1 MASGSAL
8 IFDEEM
14 IRYKLLWTD
23 PACEIEVPE
32 RLTVSYEALKTHGV
46 AQRCTQVPVRQATE
60 QEILLAH
67 SEEYLE
73 AVKQTPKMTVEE
85 LKAFSK
91 KYNDVYFHQ
100 NIYHCAKLAVGAVL
114 QLVDSVMKR
123 EVRNGM
129 ALVRPPGHHSQRS
142 AANGF
147 CVFNNVAIAALYAK
161 KNYNLNRVLIVD
173 WDVHHGQGVQYCF
186 EEDPSVLYFSWHRYE
201 HQTFWPNLP
210 ESDYTSVG
218 KGKGSGFNIN
228 LPWNKVGMT
237 NSDYLAAFF
246 HVLLPAA
253 YEFDPE
259 LVLVSAGFDSA
270 IGDPE
275 GEMCASPEIF
285 AHLTQLLMPLAAGK
299 MCVVLE
305 GGYNLTSLSQSVC
318 QTVQTL
324 LGDPAPR
331 LSGLGA
337 ACESALESIQ
347 NVRKAQSSYWSCFK
361 HIEAHSETS
370 TKRPRLDE
378 KNGGTKEPAEP
389 APETNKEKKS
399 QDIVWPEPLARTS
412 ACVRT
417 VIAPSPGVE
426 VSLPEGCQHLENV
439 SPSTTKEVQ
448 SIRDKH
454 FQDVTDQNILQ
465 PLGNIISVLDQM
477 MNKEV
482 CNGCIVVSDLSVSIR
497 CAFQHALIGLA
508 ERVMV
513 VFIGDGNIPVITND
527 GKVFLVQICVEETE
541 EKCVNRLSLC
551 LREGES
557 FTAGFMQAVLG
568 LILPLAYEFN
578 PGLVLGVVGESST
591 KTHLA
596 PVWGHLTSLLQGV
609 AQGRTLTLLQG
620 YNKDLVEV
628 TVAALSGTPVPPLG
642 ALGAPKPED
651 VQVIEKQRQRLQK
664 RWSLVQ
670 EGWGLLR
677 CTGTE
682 TEVSES

>member
-14 IRYKLLWTD
+14 TRYKLLWTD
-23 PACEIEVPE
+23 PVCEIEVPE
-32 RLTVSYEALKTHGV
+32 RLTVSYEALKKHGV

-100 NIYHCAKLAVGAVL
+100 NIYRCAKLAVGATL

-161 KNYNLNRVLIVD
+161 KSYSLNRVLIVD

-201 HQTFWPNLP
+201 HQTFWPNLL

-218 KGKGSGFNIN
+218 KGKGSGFNMNI
-228 LPWNKVGMT
+228 PWNKVGMT
-237 NSDYLAAFF
+237 NSDYLSAFF

-305 GGYNLTSLSQSVC
+305 GGYNLTSLAQSVC

-331 LSGLGA
+331 LLGLGA

-378 KNGGTKEPAEP
+378 KNGATKEAANPAQ
-389 APETNKEKKS
+389 ETDTEKKT
-399 QDIVWPEPLARTS
+399 QGIVWPEPLARTS

-417 VIAPSPGVE
+417 VTAPPPGVE
-426 VSLPEGCQHLENV
+426 VSLPEGCQRLEDV
-439 SPSTTKEVQ
+439 SQSTTKEVQ

-454 FQDVTDQNILQ
+454 FQGVTDQNILQ
-465 PLGNIISVLDQM
+465 PLGSVISVLDQM

-482 CNGCIVVSDLSVSIR
+482 CNGCVVVCDSSVSVR

-513 VFIGDGNIPVITND
+513 VFIGDENIPVTTND
-527 GKVFLVQICVEETE
+527 GKVFLVQICAEETE

-578 PGLVLGVVGESST
+578 PGLVLGVVGESAV

-596 PVWGHLTSLLQGV
+596 AVWGHLTSLLQGV

-620 YNKDLVEV
+620 YDKDLVEV
-628 TVAALSGTPVPPLG
+628 TVAALSGAPVPPLG
-642 ALGAPKPED
+642 VLGAPKPED
-651 VQVIEKQRQRLQK
+651 VQMIEKQRQRLQK

-670 EGWGLLR
+670 
-677 CTGTE
+677 CA
-682 TEVSES
+682 VSES

>member
-32 RLTVSYEALKTHGV
+32 RLTVSYEALQTHGV
-46 AQRCTQVPVRQATE
+46 AQRCTHVPVRQATE

-161 KNYNLNRVLIVD
+161 QIYNLNRVLIVD

-305 GGYNLTSLSQSVC
+305 GGYNLTSLAQSVC

-389 APETNKEKKS
+389 APETNTEKKT
-399 QDIVWPEPLARTS
+399 QEIVWPEPLARTS

-417 VIAPSPGVE
+417 VIAPPPGVE
-426 VSLPEGCQHLENV
+426 LSLPEGCQHLEDV
-439 SPSTTKEVQ
+439 SQSTTKEVQ
-448 SIRDKH
+448 SIRDKL

-477 MNKEV
+477 MNKKV
-482 CNGCIVVSDLSVSIR
+482 CNGCIVVSDLSVSIC

-527 GKVFLVQICVEETE
+527 GKVFLVQICAEETE
-541 EKCVNRLSLC
+541 EKCVNHLSLC

-568 LILPLAYEFN
+568 MILPLAYEFN
-578 PGLVLGVVGESST
+578 PGLVLGVVGESSM
-591 KTHLA
+591 KTHLT

-620 YNKDLVEV
+620 YDKDLVEV
-628 TVAALSGTPVPPLG
+628 TVAALSGNPVPPLG
-642 ALGAPKPED
+642 ALGTPKPED
-651 VQVIEKQRQRLQK
+651 VQLIEKQRQRLQK
-664 RWSLVQ
+664 RCSSVQ

-677 CTGTE
+677 CT
-682 TEVSES
+682 VSES

>member
-14 IRYKLLWTD
+14 SRYKLLWAD

-32 RLTVSYEALKTHGV
+32 RLTKSYEALKTHGLV
-46 AQRCTQVPVRQATE
+46 QRCKAVAVRQATE

-73 AVKQTPKMTVEE
+73 AVKQTPDMTVEE
-85 LKAFSK
+85 LMVFSK

-100 NIYHCAKLAVGAVL
+100 NIYHCAKLAAGATL

-161 KNYNLNRVLIVD
+161 KNYNLNRILIVD
-173 WDVHHGQGVQYCF
+173 WDVHHGQGIQYCF

-201 HQTFWPNLP
+201 HQRFWPNLP
-210 ESDYTSVG
+210 ESDYTSIG

-246 HVLLPAA
+246 HVLLPVA

-275 GEMCASPEIF
+275 GEMSALPEIF
-285 AHLTQLLMPLAAGK
+285 AHLTHLLMPLAAGK

-305 GGYNLTSLSQSVC
+305 GGYNLTSLGQSVC
-318 QTVQTL
+318 QTVQSL
-324 LGDPAPR
+324 LGDPTPR
-331 LSGLGA
+331 ISGLSA

-347 NVRKAQSSYWSCFK
+347 NVRNVQSSYWSCFK
-361 HIEAHSETS
+361 HLAQSETS

-378 KNGGTKEPAEP
+378 TNGGPKEASEPASESNP
-389 APETNKEKKS
+389 KKTP
-399 QDIVWPEPLARTS
+399 QDIVWPEPLKRTPAS
-412 ACVRT
+412 VRT
-417 VIAPSPGVE
+417 VISPPPGVE
-426 VSLPEGCQHLENV
+426 LTLPKDCQHSGDV
-439 SPSTTKEVQ
+439 SKSTADKVQ
-448 SIRDKH
+448 SIRDEK
-454 FQDVTDQNILQ
+454 DVTDQNVLRS
-465 PLGNIISVLDQM
+465 LGNIISVLDRM
-477 MNKEV
+477 RSDEV
-482 CNGCIVVSDLSVSIR
+482 CNGCVVVSDLSVSVQ
-497 CAFQHALIGLA
+497 CALKHALTDSA
-508 ERVMV
+508 EDERVLV
-513 VFIGDGNIPVITND
+513 VYVGDGDLPVQTDD
-527 GKVFLVQICVEETE
+527 GKVFLVQICTKETE

-551 LREGES
+551 LKEGES
-557 FTAGFMQAVLG
+557 LTAGFMQTLLG

-578 PGLVLGVVGESST
+578 PALVLGIVEET
-591 KTHLA
+591 RAKTLM
-596 PVWGHLTSLLQGV
+596 PVWGHMTCLIQGL
-609 AQGRTLTLLQG
+609 ARGRTLTLLQG
-620 YNKDLVEV
+620 YDKDLLEL
-628 TVAALSGTPVPPLG
+628 TVSGLSGASISPLG
-642 ALGAPKPED
+642 PLRAPKPED
-651 VQVIEKQRQRLQK
+651 VEMMEKQRQRLQK
-664 RWSLVQ
+664 RWGLV
-670 EGWGLLR
+670 R
-677 CTGTE
+677 CT
-682 TEVSES
+682 VPES

>member
-23 PACEIEVPE
+23 PVCEIEVPE
-32 RLTVSYEALKTHGV
+32 RLSVSYEALKTHGV
-46 AQRCTQVPVRQATE
+46 AQRCKQVPVRLATE

-73 AVKQTPKMTVEE
+73 AVKQTPKMSVEE
-85 LKAFSK
+85 LMAFSK
-91 KYNDVYFHQ
+91 QYNDVYFHQ
-100 NIYHCAKLAVGAVL
+100 NIYHCAKLALGATL
-114 QLVDSVMKR
+114 QLVDSVMKK

-161 KNYNLNRVLIVD
+161 ENYNLNRVLIVD
-173 WDVHHGQGVQYCF
+173 WDVHHGQGIQYCF

-201 HQTFWPNLP
+201 HQAFWPNLP

-228 LPWNKVGMT
+228 IPWNKVGMT

-246 HVLLPAA
+246 HVLLPIA

-275 GEMCASPEIF
+275 GEMCARPEIF

-299 MCVVLE
+299 MCLVLE
-305 GGYNLTSLSQSVC
+305 GGYNLTSLAQSVC

-331 LSGLGA
+331 LSGLTVP
-337 ACESALESIQ
+337 CESALESIQ
-347 NVRKAQSSYWSCFK
+347 NVCSAQSSYWNCFK
-361 HIEAHSETS
+361 HLEAHSGTS

-378 KNGGTKEPAEP
+378 KNGETKDPAKP
-389 APETNKEKKS
+389 APETSAKKS
-399 QDIVWPEPLARTS
+399 TQDIVWPEPLPRTS
-412 ACVRT
+412 TDVRT
-417 VIAPSPGVE
+417 AVAPPPGVE
-426 VSLPEGCQHLENV
+426 VSLPEGCQYLGEV
-439 SPSTTKEVQ
+439 SPSTSKEVQ

-465 PLGNIISVLDQM
+465 PLGSIISVLDQM

-482 CNGCIVVSDLSVSIR
+482 CNGCVVVSDLSVSVC
-497 CAFQHALIGLA
+497 CAYQHSLMGLA

-513 VFIGDGNIPVITND
+513 VFIGDGNIPVKTD
-527 GKVFLVQICVEETE
+527 HGKVFLLQICTKETE
-541 EKCVNRLSLC
+541 EKCLNTLSLC

-557 FTAGFMQAVLG
+557 FNAGFMQAVLG

-578 PGLVLGVVGESST
+578 PSLVLGIVGDSGA

-596 PVWGHLTSLLQGV
+596 PVWGHLTGLLQGL
-609 AQGRTLTLLQG
+609 AECRMLTLLQD
-620 YNKDLVEV
+620 YDKDLLEV
-628 TVAALSGTPVPPLG
+628 TVSALSGAPIPPLG
-642 ALGAPKPED
+642 LLGAPKPE
-651 VQVIEKQRQRLQK
+651 VVKMIEKQRQRLQK
-664 RWSLVQ
+664 C
-670 EGWGLLR
+670 WGLLR
-677 CTGTE
+677 CT
-682 TEVSES
+682 VSES

>member
-14 IRYKLLWTD
+14 TRYKLLWTD
-23 PACEIEVPE
+23 PVCEIEVPE

-73 AVKQTPKMTVEE
+73 AVKQTPEMTVEE
-85 LKAFSK
+85 LKAFSR
-91 KYNDVYFHQ
+91 KYSDVYFHQ
-100 NIYHCAKLAVGAVL
+100 NIYRCAKLAVGATL
-114 QLVDSVMKR
+114 QLVDGVMKR

-147 CVFNNVAIAALYAK
+147 CVFNNVAIAALYARK
-161 KNYNLNRVLIVD
+161 SYSLNRVLIVD

-201 HQTFWPNLP
+201 RQTFWPNLP

-237 NSDYLAAFF
+237 DSDYLAAFF

-305 GGYNLTSLSQSVC
+305 GGYNLTCLAQSVC

-347 NVRKAQSSYWSCFK
+347 NVRKAQSSYWSGFK

-378 KNGGTKEPAEP
+378 KNGATKEAEKPASESN
-389 APETNKEKKS
+389 TEKKT

-417 VIAPSPGVE
+417 VLAPPPGVE
-426 VSLPEGCQHLENV
+426 VSLPDGCQRLQDV
-439 SPSTTKEVQ
+439 SQSTTKEVQ

-454 FQDVTDQNILQ
+454 FQEVTDQNILQ
-465 PLGNIISVLDQM
+465 PLGNVISVLDQM

-482 CNGCIVVSDLSVSIR
+482 CNGCVVVCDSSVSVR

-513 VFIGDGNIPVITND
+513 VFIGDENIPVITND
-527 GKVFLVQICVEETE
+527 GKVFLVQIRAEEIE

-578 PGLVLGVVGESST
+578 PGLVLEVVGESGV

-596 PVWGHLTSLLQGV
+596 PVWGQLTCLLQGV
-609 AQGRTLTLLQG
+609 AQGRTLALLQG
-620 YNKDLVEV
+620 YDKDLVEV
-628 TVAALSGTPVPPLG
+628 TVAGLSGAPVPPLG
-642 ALGAPKPED
+642 VVGAPKPED
-651 VQVIEKQRQRLQK
+651 VQMIEKQRQRLQK
-664 RWSLVQ
+664 RW
-670 EGWGLLR
+670 GLLR
-677 CTGTE
+677 CT
-682 TEVSES
+682 VSES

>member
-14 IRYKLLWTD
+14 TRYNLLWPD
-23 PACEIEVPE
+23 SACDIEVPE
-32 RLTVSYEALKTHGV
+32 RLVVSYEALKTHGV
-46 AQRCTQVPVRQATE
+46 AQRCTQVPVREGTE

-85 LKAFSK
+85 LKEFSK

-100 NIYHCAKLAVGAVL
+100 NIYHCAKLAVGATL
-114 QLVDSVMKR
+114 QLVDSVMKGQ
-123 EVRNGM
+123 VRNGM
-129 ALVRPPGHHSQRS
+129 TLVRPPGHHSQRS

-161 KNYNLNRVLIVD
+161 KNYNLDRILIVD

-201 HQTFWPNLP
+201 HQAFWPNLK
-210 ESDYTSVG
+210 ESDYTSIG
-218 KGKGSGFNIN
+218 KEKGSGFNIN

-246 HVLLPAA
+246 HVLLPVA

-275 GEMCASPEIF
+275 GEMCASPEIYG
-285 AHLTQLLMPLAAGK
+285 HLTQLLMPLAAGK
-299 MCVVLE
+299 LCVVLE
-305 GGYNLTSLSQSVC
+305 GGYNLTSLAQSVC

-331 LSGLGA
+331 LPRLGA

-347 NVRKAQSSYWSCFK
+347 NVRKAHSSYWSCFK

-370 TKRPRLDE
+370 IKLLKPDE
-378 KNGGTKEPAEP
+378 KNGGTKEAAEP
-389 APETNKEKKS
+389 APETNTEKKT
-399 QDIVWPEPLARTS
+399 QDIVWLEPSARTP
-412 ACVRT
+412 ARVRT
-417 VIAPSPGVE
+417 VMLPPPDV
-426 VSLPEGCQHLENV
+426 VSLPEDCQHLG
-439 SPSTTKEVQ
+439 T
-448 SIRDKH
+448 
-454 FQDVTDQNILQ
+454 
-465 PLGNIISVLDQM
+465 VLNQM
-477 MNKEV
+477 MDKEV
-482 CNGCIVVSDLSVSIR
+482 CNGCIVVSDLSVAVCR
-497 CAFQHALIGLA
+497 AFQHALINHA

-527 GKVFLVQICVEETE
+527 GKVFLVQISAEETE
-541 EKCVNRLSLC
+541 EKSVNRLSLC
-551 LREGES
+551 LSEGES
-557 FTAGFMQAVLG
+557 LKAGFMQAVVG

-578 PGLVLGVVGESST
+578 PDLVLGIVEESST

-609 AQGRTLTLLQG
+609 AQGQMLTILQG
-620 YNKDLVEV
+620 HDKDLVEV
-628 TVAALSGTPVPPLG
+628 TVAALSGTPVRPLG

-651 VQVIEKQRQRLQK
+651 VQVIEKQRR
-664 RWSLVQ
+664 SLVK
-670 EGWGLLR
+670 EWGLLR
-677 CTGTE
+677 CTATE
-682 TEVSES
+682 TDVN

>member
-14 IRYKLLWTD
+14 SDYKLLWTD
-23 PACEIEVPE
+23 PVCEIEVPE
-32 RLTVSYEALKTHGV
+32 RLTVSYEALKARGV
-46 AQRCTQVPVRQATE
+46 AERCKQVPVRLATE

-73 AVKQTPKMTVEE
+73 AVKQTPKMSVEE

-91 KYNDVYFHQ
+91 QYNDVYFHQ
-100 NIYHCAKLAVGAVL
+100 NIYHCATMAVGATL

-123 EVRNGM
+123 EVTNGM

-161 KNYNLNRVLIVD
+161 KTYNLNRVLIVD

-201 HQTFWPNLP
+201 HRTFWPNLP

-218 KGKGSGFNIN
+218 KDKGSGLNVN

-246 HVLLPAA
+246 HVLLPVA

-275 GEMCASPEIF
+275 GEMCALPETF

-305 GGYNLTSLSQSVC
+305 GGYNLTSLAQSVC
-318 QTVQTL
+318 QTVQSL
-324 LGDPAPR
+324 LGDPAPQ
-331 LSGLGA
+331 LSGLTGP
-337 ACESALESIQ
+337 CESALDSIQ
-347 NVRKAQSSYWSCFK
+347 NVRS
-361 HIEAHSETS
+361 
-370 TKRPRLDE
+370 
-378 KNGGTKEPAEP
+378 
-389 APETNKEKKS
+389 
-399 QDIVWPEPLARTS
+399 
-412 ACVRT
+412 
-417 VIAPSPGVE
+417 
-426 VSLPEGCQHLENV
+426 SLPL
-439 SPSTTKEVQ
+439 P
-448 SIRDKH
+448 
-454 FQDVTDQNILQ
+454 
-465 PLGNIISVLDQM
+465 
-477 MNKEV
+477 
-482 CNGCIVVSDLSVSIR
+482 
-497 CAFQHALIGLA
+497 
-508 ERVMV
+508 
-513 VFIGDGNIPVITND
+513 
-527 GKVFLVQICVEETE
+527 
-541 EKCVNRLSLC
+541 
-551 LREGES
+551 
-557 FTAGFMQAVLG
+557 AVLS

-578 PGLVLGVVGESST
+578 PGLVLGVVGDSGA

-596 PVWGHLTSLLQGV
+596 PVWGHLTSLLQGL
-609 AQGRTLTLLQG
+609 AEGRTLTLLQG
-620 YNKDLVEV
+620 FDKDLLAV
-628 TVAALSGTPVPPLG
+628 TVSALSGAPVPPLG
-642 ALGAPKPED
+642 PLGAHKPED
-651 VQVIEKQRQRLQK
+651 VQMMEKERQRLQK
-664 RWSLVQ
+664 RWSSVQ

-677 CTGTE
+677 CTGT
-682 TEVSES
+682 TVIPQFTKIFNGAYN

>member
-1 MASGSAL
+1 MSSGSAL

-14 IRYKLLWTD
+14 SRYKLLWTD
-23 PACEIEVPE
+23 PVCEIEVPE

-46 AQRCTQVPVRQATE
+46 GQRCKQLPVRQATE

-73 AVKQTPKMTVEE
+73 AVKQTPKMSVEE
-85 LKAFSK
+85 LMAFSK
-91 KYNDVYFHQ
+91 QYSDVYFHQ
-100 NIYHCAKLAVGAVL
+100 NIYHCAKLAVGATL

-173 WDVHHGQGVQYCF
+173 WDIHHGQGVQYCF

-201 HQTFWPNLP
+201 NQTFWPNLP

-218 KGKGSGFNIN
+218 KGKGCGFNMN

-246 HVLLPAA
+246 HVLLPVA

-275 GEMCASPEIF
+275 GEMCAVPEIF

-305 GGYNLTSLSQSVC
+305 GGYNLTSLAQSVC

-331 LSGLGA
+331 LSGLTA

-347 NVRKAQSSYWSCFK
+347 NVRNAQSSFWSCFK
-361 HIEAHSETS
+361 HSEAHSGTS

-378 KNGGTKEPAEP
+378 KNGGAKEAENPAS
-389 APETNKEKKS
+389 ETNTKKTT
-399 QDIVWPEPLARTS
+399 QDIVWPEPLTRTS
-412 ACVRT
+412 TDVRT
-417 VIAPSPGVE
+417 VVAPPPGVE
-426 VSLPEGCQHLENV
+426 LSLPEGCQHLGEV
-439 SPSTTKEVQ
+439 SQSTTKEVQ
-448 SIRDKH
+448 SFRDKH

-482 CNGCIVVSDLSVSIR
+482 RNGCIVVSDWSVSVR
-497 CAFQHALIGLA
+497 CACERALMGLA
-508 ERVMV
+508 ERVLV
-513 VFIGDGNIPVITND
+513 VFIGDGNVPVKTND
-527 GKVFLVQICVEETE
+527 GKVFLVQICAEETE

-557 FTAGFMQAVLG
+557 FTAGFMQAVLS
-568 LILPLAYEFN
+568 LILPLVYEFN
-578 PGLVLGVVGESST
+578 PGLVLGVVRDSGA

-596 PVWGHLTSLLQGV
+596 PVWGHLISLLQGL
-609 AQGRTLTLLQG
+609 AGGQTLTLLQG
-620 YNKDLVEV
+620 YDKDLLEV
-628 TVAALSGTPVPPLG
+628 TVSALSGAPVPPLG
-642 ALGAPKPED
+642 PLGAPKPED
-651 VQVIEKQRQRLQK
+651 VQMMEKQRQRLQK

-670 EGWGLLR
+670 ECWGLLR
-677 CTGTE
+677 CT
-682 TEVSES
+682 VSES

>member
-14 IRYKLLWTD
+14 SDYKLLWTD
-23 PACEIEVPE
+23 PVCEIEVPE
-32 RLTVSYEALKTHGV
+32 RLTVSYEALKARGV
-46 AQRCTQVPVRQATE
+46 AERCKQVPVRLATE

-73 AVKQTPKMTVEE
+73 AVKQTPKMSVEE

-91 KYNDVYFHQ
+91 QYNDVYFHQ
-100 NIYHCAKLAVGAVL
+100 NIYHCATMAVGATL

-161 KNYNLNRVLIVD
+161 KTYNLNRVLIVD

-201 HQTFWPNLP
+201 HRTFWPNLP

-218 KGKGSGFNIN
+218 KDKGSGLNVN

-246 HVLLPAA
+246 HVLLPVA

-275 GEMCASPEIF
+275 GEMCALPETF

-305 GGYNLTSLSQSVC
+305 GGYNLTSLAQSVC
-318 QTVQTL
+318 QTVQSL

-331 LSGLGA
+331 LSGLTDP
-337 ACESALESIQ
+337 CESALDSIQ
-347 NVRKAQSSYWSCFK
+347 NVRSAHSSYWSCFK
-361 HIEAHSETS
+361 HLEAHSGAS
-370 TKRPRLDE
+370 TKKPSLDE
-378 KNGGTKEPAEP
+378 KNGETKEAEKP
-389 APETNKEKKS
+389 APETDAKKT
-399 QDIVWPEPLARTS
+399 IVWPEPLTRTS
-412 ACVRT
+412 TAVRT
-417 VIAPSPGVE
+417 LVAPPPGVE
-426 VSLPEGCQHLENV
+426 VSLPEGCQNV
-439 SPSTTKEVQ
+439 GEDSQSTSKVVE

-454 FQDVTDQNILQ
+454 FQEVSDQNILQ
-465 PLGNIISVLDQM
+465 PLGKIISVLNQM
-477 MNKEV
+477 MNKKV
-482 CNGCIVVSDLSVSIR
+482 RNGCIVVSDLSLSVL
-497 CAFQHALIGLA
+497 CAYQHALKGLA
-508 ERVMV
+508 ERVLV
-513 VFIGDGNIPVITND
+513 VFIGDGNIPVETND
-527 GKVFLVQICVEETE
+527 GKVFLVQICAEETE
-541 EKCVNRLSLC
+541 EKRVNRLSLC
-551 LREGES
+551 LREGEG
-557 FTAGFMQAVLG
+557 FKAGFMQAVLS

-578 PGLVLGVVGESST
+578 PGLVLGVVGDSGA

-596 PVWGHLTSLLQGV
+596 PVWGHLTSLLQGL
-609 AQGRTLTLLQG
+609 AEGRTLTLLQG
-620 YNKDLVEV
+620 FDKDLLAV
-628 TVAALSGTPVPPLG
+628 TVSALSGAPVPPLG
-642 ALGAPKPED
+642 PLGAHKPED
-651 VQVIEKQRQRLQK
+651 VQMMEKERQRLQK
-664 RWSLVQ
+664 RWSSVQ

-677 CTGTE
+677 CT
-682 TEVSES
+682 VSEN

>member
-14 IRYKLLWTD
+14 SRYKLLWKD
-23 PACEIEVPE
+23 PVCEIEVPE

-46 AQRCTQVPVRQATE
+46 TQRCKQLPVRQATE

-73 AVKQTPKMTVEE
+73 AVKQTPKMSVEE
-85 LKAFSK
+85 LMAFSK
-91 KYNDVYFHQ
+91 QYSDVYFHQ
-100 NIYHCAKLAVGAVL
+100 NIYHCAKLAVGATL
-114 QLVDSVMKR
+114 QLVDSVVKR

-147 CVFNNVAIAALYAK
+147 CVFNNVAIAALHAT
-161 KNYNLNRVLIVD
+161 KNYNLKRVLIVD
-173 WDVHHGQGVQYCF
+173 WDIHHGQGVQYCF

-201 HQTFWPNLP
+201 NQTFWPNLP

-218 KGKGSGFNIN
+218 KGKGCGFNIN

-246 HVLLPAA
+246 HVLLPVA

-275 GEMCASPEIF
+275 GEMCAIPEIF

-305 GGYNLTSLSQSVC
+305 GGYNLTSLAQSVC

-331 LSGLGA
+331 LSGLTA

-347 NVRKAQSSYWSCFK
+347 NVRNLLPLPA
-361 HIEAHSETS
+361 
-370 TKRPRLDE
+370 RL
-378 KNGGTKEPAEP
+378 
-389 APETNKEKKS
+389 
-399 QDIVWPEPLARTS
+399 Q
-412 ACVRT
+412 
-417 VIAPSPGVE
+417 
-426 VSLPEGCQHLENV
+426 
-439 SPSTTKEVQ
+439 
-448 SIRDKH
+448 
-454 FQDVTDQNILQ
+454 
-465 PLGNIISVLDQM
+465 
-477 MNKEV
+477 
-482 CNGCIVVSDLSVSIR
+482 
-497 CAFQHALIGLA
+497 
-508 ERVMV
+508 
-513 VFIGDGNIPVITND
+513 
-527 GKVFLVQICVEETE
+527 
-541 EKCVNRLSLC
+541 
-551 LREGES
+551 GES
-557 FTAGFMQAVLG
+557 FTAGFMQAVLS

-578 PGLVLGVVGESST
+578 PCLVLGVFRDSGA
-591 KTHLA
+591 KTHLT
-596 PVWGHLTSLLQGV
+596 PVWGHLTSLLQGL
-609 AQGRTLTLLQG
+609 AGGQTLTLLQ
-620 YNKDLVEV
+620 VRV
-628 TVAALSGTPVPPLG
+628 TVSALSGAPVPPLG
-642 ALGAPKPED
+642 PLGAPKPAD
-651 VQVIEKQRQRLQK
+651 VQMMEKQRQRLQK

-670 EGWGLLR
+670 ECWGLLR
-677 CTGTE
+677 
-682 TEVSES
+682 

>member
-14 IRYKLLWTD
+14 SRYKLLWKEDRESAIAT
-23 PACEIEVPE
+23 AVPE

-46 AQRCTQVPVRQATE
+46 TQRCKQLPVRQATE

-73 AVKQTPKMTVEE
+73 AVKQTPKMSVEE
-85 LKAFSK
+85 LMAFSK
-91 KYNDVYFHQ
+91 QYSDVYFHQ
-100 NIYHCAKLAVGAVL
+100 NIYHCAKLAVGATL
-114 QLVDSVMKR
+114 QLVESVMKR

-147 CVFNNVAIAALYAK
+147 CVFNNVAIAALHAK

-173 WDVHHGQGVQYCF
+173 WDIHHGQGVQYCF

-201 HQTFWPNLP
+201 NQTFWPNLP

-218 KGKGSGFNIN
+218 KGKGRGFNIN

-237 NSDYLAAFF
+237 NSEYLAAFF
-246 HVLLPAA
+246 HVLLPVA

-275 GEMCASPEIF
+275 GEMCAIPEIF

-305 GGYNLTSLSQSVC
+305 GGYNLTSLAQSVC

-331 LSGLGA
+331 LSGLTA
-337 ACESALESIQ
+337 ACE
-347 NVRKAQSSYWSCFK
+347 RK
-361 HIEAHSETS
+361 
-370 TKRPRLDE
+370 
-378 KNGGTKEPAEP
+378 
-389 APETNKEKKS
+389 
-399 QDIVWPEPLARTS
+399 
-412 ACVRT
+412 
-417 VIAPSPGVE
+417 
-426 VSLPEGCQHLENV
+426 
-439 SPSTTKEVQ
+439 
-448 SIRDKH
+448 
-454 FQDVTDQNILQ
+454 
-465 PLGNIISVLDQM
+465 VL
-477 MNKEV
+477 
-482 CNGCIVVSDLSVSIR
+482 
-497 CAFQHALIGLA
+497 
-508 ERVMV
+508 
-513 VFIGDGNIPVITND
+513 
-527 GKVFLVQICVEETE
+527 LVQVCAEETE
-541 EKCVNRLSLC
+541 EECVNRLSLC

-557 FTAGFMQAVLG
+557 FTAGFMHAVLS

-578 PGLVLGVVGESST
+578 PCLVLGVFRDSGA
-591 KTHLA
+591 KTHLT
-596 PVWGHLTSLLQGV
+596 PVWGHLTSLLQGL
-609 AQGRTLTLLQG
+609 AGGQMLTVLQG
-620 YNKDLVEV
+620 YDKDLLEV
-628 TVAALSGTPVPPLG
+628 TVSALSGAPVPPLG
-642 ALGAPKPED
+642 PLGAPKPAD
-651 VQVIEKQRQRLQK
+651 VQMMEKQRQRLQK

-670 EGWGLLR
+670 ECWGLLR
-677 CTGTE
+677 
-682 TEVSES
+682 

>member
-14 IRYKLLWTD
+14 SRYKLLWTD
-23 PACEIEVPE
+23 PVCAIEVPE
-32 RLTVSYEALKTHGV
+32 RLTVSYEALKTHCV
-46 AQRCTQVPVRQATE
+46 AQRCKQLPVRLATE
-60 QEILLAH
+60 QEILLSH

-73 AVKQTPKMTVEE
+73 AVKQTPTMSVEE
-85 LKAFSK
+85 LMAFSK
-91 KYNDVYFHQ
+91 KYSDVYFHQ
-100 NIYHCAKLAVGAVL
+100 NIYHCAKLAVGATL

-173 WDVHHGQGVQYCF
+173 WDIHHGQGVQYCF

-218 KGKGSGFNIN
+218 KGKGCGFNIN

-246 HVLLPAA
+246 HVLLPVA

-275 GEMCASPEIF
+275 GEMCAVPEIF

-305 GGYNLTSLSQSVC
+305 GGYNLTSLAQSVC

-331 LSGLGA
+331 LSGLTA
-337 ACESALESIQ
+337 ACESALESIH
-347 NVRKAQSSYWSCFK
+347 NVRNAHSFHWSCFK
-361 HIEAHSETS
+361 HLEAHSGTS
-370 TKRPRLDE
+370 PKRARPDE
-378 KNGGTKEPAEP
+378 KNGAAKEAEKP
-389 APETNKEKKS
+389 VAETNTKMTT
-399 QDIVWPEPLARTS
+399 QDIVWPEPLTRS
-412 ACVRT
+412 SSDVRT
-417 VIAPSPGVE
+417 VVAPPSGVE
-426 VSLPEGCQHLENV
+426 VSLPEGCQHLGEA
-439 SPSTTKEVQ
+439 SQSTTKEIQ
-448 SIRDKH
+448 SFRDKH
-454 FQDVTDQNILQ
+454 FQDVTDQNILH
-465 PLGNIISVLDQM
+465 PLGSIISVLDQM

-482 CNGCIVVSDLSVSIR
+482 RNGCVVVSDLSVSVR
-497 CAFQHALIGLA
+497 CACERALMGLA
-508 ERVMV
+508 ERVLV
-513 VFIGDGNIPVITND
+513 VFIGDGIVPVKTND
-527 GKVFLVQICVEETE
+527 GKLFLVQICAEETE
-541 EKCVNRLSLC
+541 EKCESHLSLC
-551 LREGES
+551 LRQGETLS
-557 FTAGFMQAVLG
+557 VGFMQAVLS

-578 PGLVLGVVGESST
+578 PGLVLGVVTDCGA

-596 PVWGHLTSLLQGV
+596 PVWGHLTSLLQALAGG
-609 AQGRTLTLLQG
+609 QMLTLLQG
-620 YNKDLVEV
+620 YDRELLEV
-628 TVAALSGTPVPPLG
+628 TVSSLSGAPVPSLG
-642 ALGAPKPED
+642 PLGAPKPED
-651 VQVIEKQRQRLQK
+651 VQMIEKQRQRLQK
-664 RWSLVQ
+664 RWGLV
-670 EGWGLLR
+670 
-677 CTGTE
+677 
-682 TEVSES
+682 

>member
-32 RLTVSYEALKTHGV
+32 RLTVSYEALQTHGV
-46 AQRCTQVPVRQATE
+46 AQRCTHVPVRQATE

-100 NIYHCAKLAVGAVL
+100 NIYHCAKLAVGAAL

-161 KNYNLNRVLIVD
+161 QIYNLNRVLIVD

-299 MCVVLE
+299 LCVVLE
-305 GGYNLTSLSQSVC
+305 GGYNLTSLAQSVC

-331 LSGLGA
+331 LLGLGA

-370 TKRPRLDE
+370 TKRPKLDE

-389 APETNKEKKS
+389 APETNTEKKT

-417 VIAPSPGVE
+417 VIAPPPGVE
-426 VSLPEGCQHLENV
+426 LSLPEGCQHLEDV
-439 SPSTTKEVQ
+439 SQSTTKEVQ

-482 CNGCIVVSDLSVSIR
+482 CNGCIVVSDLSVSVR

-527 GKVFLVQICVEETE
+527 GKVFLVQICAEETE

-557 FTAGFMQAVLG
+557 FTAGFIQAVLG

-578 PGLVLGVVGESST
+578 PGLVLGVVGEKSM

-620 YNKDLVEV
+620 YDKDLVEV
-628 TVAALSGTPVPPLG
+628 TVAALSGNPVPPLG
-642 ALGAPKPED
+642 ALGAPRPED
-651 VQVIEKQRQRLQK
+651 VQLIEKQRQRLQK